1 MKQRV
6 FYLSCSL
13 LMVATITACR
23 ATEPQQGDRMVDIG
37 GCRLHML
44 VKGRGLPVVVLESG
58 TGDTISSWAKVQ
70 PEVAKFTCVA
80 AYDRAG
86 LGLSDPAV
94 TEPRATAQIARE
106 LHTALHK
113 AHLAP
118 PYVLVGHSM
127 GGFHVRLFAQQF
139 PKEVAGMVLVDP
151 SAEDW
156 NELLKVQF
164 PDEYEKMMA
173 WRNGDHPAGM
183 KKELAAWDISK
194 EQARA
199 ARALP
204 DVPVVLFTGLLGNPG
219 GTQIVRKLHSE
230 WLQTIPHGTHIETVK
245 SGHYLH
251 VNEPELVVN
260 AISNMVAGARSI
272 TAKKRK

>member
-1 MKQRV
+1 MKRRA
-6 FYLSCSL
+6 FHLSCL
-13 LMVATITACR
+13 TLFIATMTACR
-23 ATEPQQGDRMVDIG
+23 SPDLPPGERMVDIG

-44 VKGRGLPVVVLESG
+44 VKGRGHPVVVLESG
-58 TGDTISSWAKVQ
+58 VGDTISSWAKVQ
-70 PEVAKFTCVA
+70 PDVARFARVV

-86 LGLSDPAV
+86 LGMSDPAV

-113 AHLAP
+113 SKLQP

-127 GGFHVRLFAQQF
+127 GGLHVRLFAYQF
-139 PKEVAGMVLVDP
+139 PNEVAGLVLVDP

-156 NELLKVQF
+156 NELLKAQF
-164 PDEYEKMMA
+164 PDEYAKMMA
-173 WRNGDHPAGM
+173 WRTADHPDGM

-199 ARALP
+199 AWPLP
-204 DVPVVLFTGLLGNPG
+204 DVPVILFTGLKGNPG
-219 GTQIVRKLHSE
+219 GTQIVRKLHTE
-230 WLQTIPHGTHIETVK
+230 WLQRIPQATHIETEK

-251 VNEPELVVN
+251 VNEPELVIN
-260 AISNMVAGARSI
+260 AISNLVTGVRSR
-272 TAKKRK
+272 ASKKGN